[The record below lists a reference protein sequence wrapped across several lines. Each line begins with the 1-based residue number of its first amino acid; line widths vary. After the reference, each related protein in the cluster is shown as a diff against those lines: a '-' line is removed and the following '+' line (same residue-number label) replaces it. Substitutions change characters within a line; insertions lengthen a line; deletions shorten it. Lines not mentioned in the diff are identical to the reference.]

1 MSRYDFQG
9 EGNIDVAA
17 NWLMFTEFIDSH
29 DYPHTE
35 EANMREW

>member
-17 NWLMFTEFIDSH
+17 NWLMFMEFIDSH
-29 DYPHTE
+29 DYHHTE
-35 EANMREW
+35 EASKIE